1 MTIVI
6 QGVPKNRGH
15 YMFDCP
21 YLQNLWTNLHDFLVH
36 FNVVLFEMYR
46 LTLYWYIYN
55 TTDATQRSNEQFC
68 WQNAARPC
76 TVVDI
81 SNAHVF
87 KTEQIY

>member
-21 YLQNLWTNLHDFLVH
+21 YLQNLWTNSHDFLVH

-46 LTLYWYIYN
+46 LTLY
-55 TTDATQRSNEQFC
+55 
-68 WQNAARPC
+68 
-76 TVVDI
+76 
-81 SNAHVF
+81 
-87 KTEQIY
+87 